1 MITSYMGSSPL
12 TILGVNRTGEWC
24 KVRRESDGALREWR
38 IADLRADTTEELEL
52 ALTNAETY
60 I

>member
-1 MITSYMGSSPL
+1 MITTYMGASPL

-38 IADLRADTTEELEL
+38 IADLRSDTIEELEIAL
-52 ALTNAETY
+52 AAAEVY

>member
-1 MITSYMGSSPL
+1 MITTYMSNTPL
-12 TILGVNRTGEWC
+12 TILGVDKSGEWA

-38 IADLRADTTEELEL
+38 IADLRSDTIEELEE
-52 ALTNAETY
+52 ALKSAEVY